1 MEDSYKI
8 LIIEDEMIIGANISQ
23 LLQNLGY
30 SVMGIIPRVEDVLP
44 KIKDNQPDIILMDI
58 NLKGEIDGI
67 ELSHLIQK
75 KHKIPIIFLT
85 ANSDDAHFNRAKMTN
100 PYGFI
105 SKPFK
110 KIDLQRTLELAI
122 QRIEEETSSNQ
133 TTEEPFVLSDCIFVR
148 NNDKMIKIPLNEI
161 LYIEADRNYS
171 KINTLNKQYLLVS
184 TLKDFEEKLTSN
196 HFIRLHR
203 SFIVNISQID
213 EIATSHIVIGKKAIP
228 LSVDMKRELLSHIQK
243 I

>member
-23 LLQNLGY
+23 LLENLGY
-30 SVMGIIPRVEDVLP
+30 NVMGIIPRVEDVLP
-44 KIKDNQPDIILMDI
+44 KIKDSQPDIILMDI

-110 KIDLQRTLELAI
+110 KIDIQRTVELAI
-122 QRIEEETSSNQ
+122 KRIEEATSNQ
-133 TTEEPFVLSDCIFVR
+133 STEKPFILSDCIFVR
-148 NNDKMIKIPLNEI
+148 NNDKMIKIPLDEI

-171 KINTLNKQYLLVS
+171 KINTLKKQYLLVS
-184 TLKDFEEKLTSN
+184 TLKDFDEKLTSN
-196 HFIRLHR
+196 YFIRLHR